1 MQILTGQDDTS
12 VPVSLAK
19 KAGSSFVE
27 PGVTPSSDL
36 NLSYNKWSEIQ
47 HICGQSRLYGGMH
60 FSKAIPAG
68 EELCTGLAE
77 MVVKRAN
84 LLKEGN
90 SNGALVDFNNTDIV
104 TKGVKRYNLFNVEKE
119 SKKSMSSGSIAGI
132 VVAII
137 AAIIVFV
144 LMTMKYKKQSLREQK
159 KVKIVD
165 TNASVEN
172 SLSPTKKEKNGINGN
187 TNHTVNE
194 TFHTNHVD
202 EESFND
208 NPKDA
213 EC

>member
-1 MQILTGQDDTS
+1 MHILTGKDNTS

-27 PGVTPSSDL
+27 PEVTPSSDL

-47 HICGQSRLYGGMH
+47 HVCGQSRLYGGMH
-60 FSKAIPAG
+60 FSKAISAG

-90 SNGALVDFNNTDIV
+90 SNGALVDMNNTDIV
-104 TKGVKRYNLFNVEKE
+104 VKGVKRYNLFNVEKE
-119 SKKSMSSGSIAGI
+119 SKQSMSSGSIAGI
-132 VVAII
+132 VVAVI

-144 LMTMKYKKQSLREQK
+144 LMTMKHKNQSLREQK
-159 KVKIVD
+159 KV
-165 TNASVEN
+165 TNSSVEN
-172 SLSPTKKEKNGINGN
+172 SEPTTKKEKSSIVDN
-187 TNHTVNE
+187 TNHTVNQ

-208 NPKDA
+208 NPKDT